1 MLKTKSWRRRVGL
14 AGVLLLISTG
24 LPRAQ
29 DTVAGTLAACTDKK
43 PSFDASGTLTTTDA
57 TNNGVNGPSYL
68 VRDVAAPFYW
78 HFNIKHKT
86 TAPHWNAAG
95 AVGVQ
100 VCMDGSHNDG
110 PHDNDVDPNALDEI
124 ASKPLPVGFGVAG
137 AFKVSKYG
145 KKEHPAGA
153 DGNHF
158 DHYGFKAVLT
168 ALAGGGNQLTG
179 AYEVHARHEKTS
191 GRPTCFDGYALGTSP
206 SQGTYVF
213 YDAVRQLLSVSIG
226 GIDILD
232 EHGGQSG
239 GISPP
244 YAGDPVTSG
253 QMLVTDLPFLGW
265 EGEGY
270 VFGGGQI
277 VVTDP
282 RDNFDVEGHF
292 SRYVIES
299 TLAPPVASF
308 GLLDELDVRDVASEA
323 AGPSRF
329 LEDFANGN
337 MLWEADS
344 TRVTGGIALGISTPE
359 DLVSAT
365 NSFTQSAQLPA
376 WVIVALLRDD
386 TDLVGV
392 GEAGIAP
399 PTFGLQASPN
409 PAAAG
414 ANIRFTLP
422 ADGLFTLRIFDAAG
436 RLMRSTSS
444 AQGFPGRNVW
454 FWDGRDARGRAVA
467 GGAYFYE
474 LSAGG
479 RTERRKLIILQ

>member
-1 MLKTKSWRRRVGL
+1 MFETKHSRRGIWS
-14 AGVLLLISTG
+14 AGVLLLIATTSS
-24 LPRAQ
+24 RAQ
-29 DTVAGTLAACTDKK
+29 DTVAGTTTSVTDKK

-68 VRDVAAPFYW
+68 VRDSAAPFYW

-110 PHDNDVDPNALDEI
+110 PHDTDVDPNGLGEI
-124 ASKPLPVGFGVAG
+124 ASKPFPVKFGIDG
-137 AFKVSKYG
+137 TIKVSKYG
-145 KKEHPAGA
+145 KDEHPAGA

-191 GRPTCFDGYALGTSP
+191 GRPTSFDGYALGTSP
-206 SQGTYVF
+206 SQGTFVF
-213 YDAVRQLLSVSIG
+213 YDAGLQLLRLSIG
-226 GIDILD
+226 AIDILD
-232 EHGGQSG
+232 EHGGQTGSV
-239 GISPP
+239 SPP
-244 YAGDPVTSG
+244 YVGDPVTSG
-253 QMLVTDLPFLGW
+253 QLLVTDLPFLGW
-265 EGEGY
+265 DGECY

-277 VVTDP
+277 AVRDP
-282 RDNFDVEGHF
+282 WDNFDVEGHF
-292 SRYVIES
+292 SRYVIGS

-308 GLLDELDVRDVASEA
+308 ALLHELDVRDVGDEA
-323 AGPSRF
+323 AASRF
-329 LEDFANGN
+329 LDDFANGN
-337 MLWEADS
+337 MLWEPDS
-344 TRVTGGIALGISTPE
+344 TRLTEGIALGIFTPQ
-359 DLVSAT
+359 DLVLLT
-365 NSFTQSAQLPA
+365 NNFTQSAQVPA
-376 WVIVALLRDD
+376 WVIVALLRE

-392 GEAGIAP
+392 GETGVAP
-399 PTFGLQASPN
+399 PTFELQAFPN
-409 PAAAG
+409 PAAAR

-444 AQGFPGRNVW
+444 TQGFSGLNVW
-454 FWDGRDARGRAVA
+454 LWDGRDANGRAVA
-467 GGAYFYE
+467 SGAYFYE

-479 RTERRKLIILQ
+479 KTERRKLILLH